1 MKRKSQKIIL
11 ILIMLLTILTVNVFQ
26 KVYASSEEA
35 AELVAVLDAYKDQ
48 LGDLEQFKNVI
59 DQVYNDLNSATKVD
73 DNLKRKL
80 IEDINKLSEVEGI
93 NPLILQVLVE
103 ELTTQAN
110 NLTDDTLPEM
120 QEEIRIIKEWAD
132 EQVET
137 TGGENPPVEET
148 PPEEE
153 TPPPTTPK
161 PTTPSKPTDTST
173 SDKKIP
179 YAGIRD
185 VFTILIVVVAIIA
198 IIVKKKYKNLKGI

>member
-11 ILIMLLTILTVNVFQ
+11 IFIMLLMILTVNVFQ

-185 VFTILIVVVAIIA
+185 VFSILIVVVAIIA

>member
-11 ILIMLLTILTVNVFQ
+11 IFIMLLMILTVNVFQ

-185 VFTILIVVVAIIA
+185 VFSILIVVVAIIA
-198 IIVKKKYKNLKGI
+198 IIVKKKYKN